1 MRYEPGLK
9 SLPPAVEYLL
19 SMLWMREC
27 RISPGPE
34 MPQSTSISGDTTTR
48 EATTSP
54 CSGGKY
60 QVFAAGIAKQLAA
73 RVGGAAKFQSPT
85 RQTVL
90 YDDVVGSNFFNDLM
104 RFAVDH
110 GIFEAL
116 TQDNPI
122 TTAHNIGTYAA
133 KSSDGRTN
141 TFKVPGGLMRDERH
155 NRIREIFLGKDG
167 LLPFYEERQRLRDEI
182 AEREMAEEEGR
193 PTAIDFNGA
202 THNHLQ
208 MQ

>member
-1 MRYEPGLK
+1 MFTEYAMDEGMPHLARAGD
-9 SLPPAVEYLL
+9 ATEYLYFWRHYYEGGDDIA
-19 SMLWMREC
+19 MFWREVSGVC
-27 RISPGPE
+27 R
-34 MPQSTSISGDTTTR
+34 R
-48 EATTSP
+48 YCEAT
-54 CSGGKY
+54 
-60 QVFAAGIAKQLAA
+60 
-73 RVGGAAKFQSPT
+73 GGASWWGGEVPITNPPK
-85 RQTVL
+85 VV

-167 LLPFYEERQRLRDEI
+167 LLPFYEERQQLRDEI
-182 AEREMAEEEGR
+182 AEREMAEEEG
-193 PTAIDFNGA
+193 ASDGN
-202 THNHLQ
+202 
-208 MQ
+208 